1 MVRWACCTVL
11 AGLLAA
17 YSHASSAQQ
26 ALGLSPGESASGLAN
41 VPNRRYRFVCAAI
54 GEPTTNVWGTDDY
67 ADDSDICSAAIH
79 AGVLRLNE
87 ARMVTIVI
95 GPGASSFR
103 GSVQNDVTSASY
115 SNGDASYRFD
125 TSADPGQIS
134 WTTTALRIPP
144 GFAEPVY
151 VICPAGGPT
160 DGIVWGANPYHSDTS
175 VCLAAVHAGVITPA
189 DGGPVAVTKTE
200 GPQTFTAEPR
210 NGVDSRAWS
219 AGDDAFTVSAGIESG
234 EKPQEGGVRRIRTNG
249 FTGAGNTIRPQ
260 KRIITTDGFT
270 GAGDTIPPR
279 RRIITTD
286 GWTGQGAGP

>member
-1 MVRWACCTVL
+1 MSRWACCTVL

-17 YSHASSAQQ
+17 YSHAACAQS

-54 GEPTTNVWGTDDY
+54 AEPSNNIWGTDDY

-79 AGVLRLNE
+79 AGVLQRNE
-87 ARMVTIVI
+87 VGMVTIVT
-95 GPGASSFR
+95 GSGASSFR
-103 GSVQNDVTSASY
+103 GSEQNKVTSASY
-115 SNGDASYRFD
+115 PNGDANFRFD
-125 TSADPGQIS
+125 TSSDPGRVS

-144 GFAEPVY
+144 GFSEPVY

-160 DGIVWGANPYHSDTS
+160 DGMVWGASPYHSDSS
-175 VCLAAVHAGVITPA
+175 VCLAAAHAGVITLA
-189 DGGPVAVTKTE
+189 DGGPVAVTKAE
-200 GPQTFTAEPR
+200 GTQTFTAEPR

-219 AGDDAFTVSAGIESG
+219 AGDDAFTVSAGIAG
-234 EKPQEGGVRRIRTNG
+234 AEKPQESGDRRIETDG
-249 FTGAGNTIRPQ
+249 FTGVGNTIPPQ

-270 GAGDTIPPR
+270 GAGNTIPPQ

-286 GWTGQGAGP
+286 GWTGQGAVP